1 MHAPDGELRVAAIGA
16 DGPDLPPSAAL
27 GPGPYRV
34 RAHAR
39 GRDTG
44 RALRGTGEMVEDYLF
59 QIWPAPPAPEII
71 HKQTD
76 AYGAVL
82 RRSAARQPHPGH

>member
-16 DGPDLPPSAAL
+16 DGPGLPPFTAL

-39 GRDTG
+39 GRDSTRPRPG
-44 RALRGTGEMVEDYLF
+44 GHIRMVEDYPF
-59 QIWPAPPAPEII
+59 PIWPAPPAPEIS
-71 HKQTD
+71 TD
-76 AYGAVL
+76 
-82 RRSAARQPHPGH
+82 